1 MSRRVRRA
9 LVPLI
14 AVLLAIG
21 LASQAAAA
29 AVVDIVDADR
39 QQGGYGVQV
48 TVAVTCDPLGADSQ
62 AFVSVNLYQGTY
74 PRPNYIEGFG
84 TFGEIGGISLTC
96 DGTAHSYSF
105 TVLPTA
111 AYADMTF
118 RSGPAQADALV
129 TVCTLVAPETYDC
142 QGAGSV
148 TERIRIRP

>member
-21 LASQAAAA
+21 LAGPAGAAT
-29 AVVDIVDADR
+29 VVDVVDADR

-62 AFVSVNLYQGTY
+62 AFVSVSLYQGTY
-74 PRPNYIEGFG
+74 PRSNYIEGFG

-111 AYADMTF
+111 SYANRTF
-118 RSGPAQADALV
+118 RSGPARADALV
-129 TVCTLVAPETYDC
+129 TVCTLVAPETYHC
-142 QGAGSV
+142 EAAGSV
-148 TERIRIRP
+148 TEQIRIRP